1 MFRHNTNRETCPE
14 SWETRPKEK
23 TGRNKTMKHRIL
35 AAVLCVC
42 LALTSL
48 YIPALAGDT
57 ENGTPAPM
65 EEPVEATPA
74 PAETT
79 PAPVEEMTVEAEEQ
93 PLEAADVPST
103 QAWGDPKIHGVVLE
117 VGTYYKND
125 PSASCGFSEAT
136 ADDYNF
142 YFDGTTLFLRNADL
156 KGTGNQPMGS
166 ALLTVFIP
174 LVIDLTGEN
183 RFSVNANYTPITGGD
198 ITIRGD
204 GSLALEGGIT
214 AITRLTME
222 SGTVTVDRIQPRS
235 FGASGKGLCYKGGN
249 FTATAFGG
257 DGDGSYGPY
266 YGLNIIAEFYRW
278 KTNLSK
284 DYMPSIFETCPDPN
298 GISLSLV
305 QMDDPFRSKLR
316 VNPATNEWEVS
327 YDGGTTWKS
336 LGVKATGEDGKDGRD
351 GRTPS
356 VGLNGNWW
364 IGSMDT
370 GVKAVGTDGRDG
382 VDGKNGADGLTPAI
396 GENGN
401 WWIGDTDTGVKAG
414 GADGKDGTDGL
425 TPTIGENGNWWI
437 GDTDTGVK
445 AAASDGRDGAD
456 GKDGVDG
463 KDGANGKDGVD
474 GKDGTDGAQGAP
486 GLTPSIGG
494 NGNWWLGNTDT
505 GVRAAGTT
513 GATGAAGAT
522 GATGA
527 TGAAGRNGTD
537 GKDGKDGKDGV
548 GIREVSLNGSGE
560 LIVTLTD
567 GTETNLG
574 KITGKDGA
582 PGVGISS
589 VQVGENGMLTVTL
602 SNGESVEAGAVFS
615 AQEGKTVKTVSYITA
630 AAAVLAFLWLAVLT
644 ALFAKSRR
652 TAVHR

>member
-1 MFRHNTNRETCPE
+1 
-14 SWETRPKEK
+14 
-23 TGRNKTMKHRIL
+23 MKHRIL
-35 AAVLCVC
+35 AAMICVC
-42 LALTSL
+42 VALTSL
-48 YIPALAGDT
+48 CVPALADDT
-57 ENGTPAPM
+57 EAETPV
-65 EEPVEATPA
+65 PVEATPA

-79 PAPVEEMTVEAEEQ
+79 PAPVMEPVEETVGASVEEMTAQ
-93 PLEAADVPST
+93 PLGAANVPSVR
-103 QAWGDPKIHGVVLE
+103 ANWNDPKINGVFLE
-117 VGTYYKND
+117 AGTYYKND
-125 PSASCGFSEAT
+125 PSDNRGFSEAT

-142 YFDGTTLFLRNADL
+142 RFDGTTLFLRNADL

-166 ALLTVFIP
+166 ALLSVFIP

-183 RFSVNANYTPITGGD
+183 RFSVNTSYYPIIAQN
-198 ITIRGD
+198 ITIRGS
-204 GSLALEGGIT
+204 GSLTLVGGT
-214 AITRLTME
+214 ANITRLTME
-222 SGTVTVDRIQPRS
+222 SGTFITDDLRPS
-235 FGASGKGLCYKGGN
+235 STSAEGKGLYFNGGC
-249 FTATAFGG
+249 FTANQHFGG
-257 DGDGSYGPY
+257 QM
-266 YGLNIIAEFYRW
+266 GLYIGAEFYRW
-278 KTNLSK
+278 KTDLSR
-284 DYMPSIFETCPDPN
+284 DYMPSIFETCPYP
-298 GISLSLV
+298 GGMPLSLV

-327 YDGGTTWKS
+327 YDSGTTWKS

-356 VGLNGNWW
+356 VGPNGNWW
-364 IGSMDT
+364 IGIMDT
-370 GVKAVGTDGRDG
+370 GVKAEGTDGRDG
-382 VDGKNGADGLTPAI
+382 VDGKNGADGLTPTI

-414 GADGKDGTDGL
+414 GADGKDGADGL

-437 GDTDTGVK
+437 GD
-445 AAASDGRDGAD
+445 
-456 GKDGVDG
+456 
-463 KDGANGKDGVD
+463 
-474 GKDGTDGAQGAP
+474 
-486 GLTPSIGG
+486 
-494 NGNWWLGNTDT
+494 TDT

-548 GIREVSLNGSGE
+548 GIREVSLNDSGE

-574 KITGKDGA
+574 KITGEDGA

-589 VQVGENGMLTVTL
+589 LQVGENGILTVTL

-615 AQEGKTVKTVSYITA
+615 AQEGKTVRTVSYITA
-630 AAAVLAFLWLAVLT
+630 AAAALAFLWLAVLT
-644 ALFAKSRR
+644 TLFAKSRR

>member
-1 MFRHNTNRETCPE
+1 
-14 SWETRPKEK
+14 
-23 TGRNKTMKHRIL
+23 MKHRIL
-35 AAVLCVC
+35 AAMICVC
-42 LALTSL
+42 AALTSL
-48 YIPALAGDT
+48 CVPALADDT
-57 ENGTPAPM
+57 EAETPV
-65 EEPVEATPA
+65 PVEATPA

-79 PAPVEEMTVEAEEQ
+79 PAPVREPVGASVEETTAETKVQ
-93 PLEAADVPST
+93 PLEAANVPSVR
-103 QAWGDPKIHGVVLE
+103 ANWNDPKINGTFLE

-125 PSASCGFSEAT
+125 PSDNRGFSEAT

-166 ALLTVFIP
+166 ALLLVYIP

-183 RFSVNANYTPITGGD
+183 RFSVNTSYDPIIAQN
-198 ITIRGD
+198 ITIRGN
-204 GSLALEGGIT
+204 GSLTLVGET
-214 AITRLTME
+214 AYITRLTME
-222 SGTVTVDRIQPRS
+222 SGTFITDDLRPSSTSAEGRGLYFNGGRFTVNKRFDWQM
-235 FGASGKGLCYKGGN
+235 GLYIG
-249 FTATAFGG
+249 
-257 DGDGSYGPY
+257 
-266 YGLNIIAEFYRW
+266 AEFYRW
-278 KTNLSK
+278 KTDLSR
-284 DYMPSIFETCPDPN
+284 DYMPSIFETCPYPDGKP
-298 GISLSLV
+298 LSLV

-327 YDGGTTWKS
+327 YDSGTTWKS
-336 LGVKATGEDGKDGRD
+336 LGVKATGE
-351 GRTPS
+351 
-356 VGLNGNWW
+356 
-364 IGSMDT
+364 
-370 GVKAVGTDGRDG
+370 
-382 VDGKNGADGLTPAI
+382 
-396 GENGN
+396 
-401 WWIGDTDTGVKAG
+401 
-414 GADGKDGTDGL
+414 DGKDGTDGL

-445 AAASDGRDGAD
+445 AAAADGRDGAD

-463 KDGANGKDGVD
+463 KDGANGKDGIDGKDGVD

-548 GIREVSLNGSGE
+548 GIREVSLNDSGE

-574 KITGKDGA
+574 KITGEDGA

-602 SNGESVEAGAVFS
+602 TNGESVEAGAVFS
-615 AQEGKTVKTVSYITA
+615 AQEGKTVRTVSYITA
-630 AAAVLAFLWLAVLT
+630 AAAALAFLWLAVLT
-644 ALFAKSRR
+644 TLFAKSRR

>member
-1 MFRHNTNRETCPE
+1 
-14 SWETRPKEK
+14 
-23 TGRNKTMKHRIL
+23 MKHRIL
-35 AAVLCVC
+35 AAMICVC
-42 LALTSL
+42 VALTSL
-48 YIPALAGDT
+48 CVPALADDT
-57 ENGTPAPM
+57 EAETPV
-65 EEPVEATPA
+65 PVEATPA

-79 PAPVEEMTVEAEEQ
+79 PAPAETTPAPVGEPVEETVGASVEEMSAEAEAQ
-93 PLEAADVPST
+93 PLGAANVPSVR
-103 QAWGDPKIHGVVLE
+103 ANWNDPKINGTFLE
-117 VGTYYKND
+117 AGTYYKND
-125 PSASCGFSEAT
+125 PSDNRGFSEAT

-166 ALLTVFIP
+166 ALLSVFIP

-183 RFSVNANYTPITGGD
+183 RFSVNTSYYPINGTN
-198 ITIRGD
+198 ITIRGS
-204 GSLALEGGIT
+204 GSLALTGGT
-214 AITRLTME
+214 AAITRLTME
-222 SGTVTVDRIQPRS
+222 SGTVIADRIQPQS
-235 FGASGKGLCYKGGN
+235 FGASGKGLYYKGGN
-249 FTATAFGG
+249 FTAAAFGG
-257 DGDGSYGPY
+257 GGDGSYGPY
-266 YGLNIIAEFYRW
+266 YGLYISAEFYRW
-278 KTNLSK
+278 KTDSGK

-298 GISLSLV
+298 GTYLSLV

-327 YDGGTTWKS
+327 YDSGTTWKS

-356 VGLNGNWW
+356 VGPNGNWW

-370 GVKAVGTDGRDG
+370 GVKAAGTDGRDG
-382 VDGKNGADGLTPAI
+382 TDGKDGADGLTPAI

-401 WWIGDTDTGVKAG
+401 WWIGDTDTGVKA
-414 GADGKDGTDGL
+414 
-425 TPTIGENGNWWI
+425 
-437 GDTDTGVK
+437 
-445 AAASDGRDGAD
+445 AAADGRDGAD

-463 KDGANGKDGVD
+463 KDGANGKDGIDGKDGVD

-537 GKDGKDGKDGV
+537 GKDGKDGV
-548 GIREVSLNGSGE
+548 GIREVSLNDSGE

-574 KITGKDGA
+574 KITGEDGA

-615 AQEGKTVKTVSYITA
+615 AQEGKTVRTVSYITA
-630 AAAVLAFLWLAVLT
+630 AAAALAFLWLAVLT
-644 ALFAKSRR
+644 TLFAKSRR

>member
-1 MFRHNTNRETCPE
+1 
-14 SWETRPKEK
+14 
-23 TGRNKTMKHRIL
+23 MKHRIL
-35 AAVLCVC
+35 AAMICVC
-42 LALTSL
+42 VALTSL
-48 YIPALAGDT
+48 CVPALADDT
-57 ENGTPAPM
+57 EAETPV
-65 EEPVEATPA
+65 PVEATPA

-79 PAPVEEMTVEAEEQ
+79 PAPVGEPVEETTAQ
-93 PLEAADVPST
+93 PLGAANVPSVR
-103 QAWGDPKIHGVVLE
+103 ANWNDPKINGVFLE

-125 PSASCGFSEAT
+125 PSDNRGFSEAT

-166 ALLTVFIP
+166 ALLSVFIP

-183 RFSVNANYTPITGGD
+183 RFSVNTSYYPIIAQN
-198 ITIRGD
+198 ITIRGS
-204 GSLALEGGIT
+204 GSLTLVGGT
-214 AITRLTME
+214 ANITRLTME
-222 SGTVTVDRIQPRS
+222 SGTFITDDLRPS
-235 FGASGKGLCYKGGN
+235 STSAEGKGLYFNGGS
-249 FTATAFGG
+249 FTANQHFGG
-257 DGDGSYGPY
+257 QM
-266 YGLNIIAEFYRW
+266 GLYIGAEFYRW
-278 KTNLSK
+278 KTDLSR
-284 DYMPSIFETCPDPN
+284 DYMPSIFETCPYP
-298 GISLSLV
+298 GGMPLSLV

-327 YDGGTTWKS
+327 YDSGTTWKS

-356 VGLNGNWW
+356 VGPNGNWW

-370 GVKAVGTDGRDG
+370 GVKAAGTDGRDGTDGKDG
-382 VDGKNGADGLTPAI
+382 VDGKNG
-396 GENGN
+396 
-401 WWIGDTDTGVKAG
+401 
-414 GADGKDGTDGL
+414 TDGL
-425 TPTIGENGNWWI
+425 TPVIGENGNWWI

-445 AAASDGRDGAD
+445 AAAADGRDGAD

-513 GATGAAGAT
+513 GATGAAGAA

-537 GKDGKDGKDGV
+537 GKDGKDGV
-548 GIREVSLNGSGE
+548 GIREVSLNDSGE

-574 KITGKDGA
+574 KITGEDGA

-615 AQEGKTVKTVSYITA
+615 AQEGKTVRTVSYITA
-630 AAAVLAFLWLAVLT
+630 AAAALAFLWLAVLT
-644 ALFAKSRR
+644 TLFAKSRR

>member
-1 MFRHNTNRETCPE
+1 
-14 SWETRPKEK
+14 
-23 TGRNKTMKHRIL
+23 MKHRIL
-35 AAVLCVC
+35 AAMICVC
-42 LALTSL
+42 VALTSL
-48 YIPALAGDT
+48 CVPALADDT
-57 ENGTPAPM
+57 EAETPV
-65 EEPVEATPA
+65 PVEATPA

-79 PAPVEEMTVEAEEQ
+79 PAPAGEPVEETTAQ
-93 PLEAADVPST
+93 PLEAANVPSVR
-103 QAWGDPKIHGVVLE
+103 ANWNDPKINGTFLE

-125 PSASCGFSEAT
+125 PSDNRGFSEAT

-166 ALLTVFIP
+166 ALLSVFIP

-183 RFSVNANYTPITGGD
+183 RFSVNTLYYPIIAPN
-198 ITIRGD
+198 ITIRGN
-204 GSLALEGGIT
+204 GSLTLVGNIAY
-214 AITRLTME
+214 ITRLTME
-222 SGTVTVDRIQPRS
+222 SGTFITDDLRPSSTSAEGRGLYFNGGRFTVNQHFDWQM
-235 FGASGKGLCYKGGN
+235 GLYIG
-249 FTATAFGG
+249 
-257 DGDGSYGPY
+257 
-266 YGLNIIAEFYRW
+266 AEFYRW
-278 KTNLSK
+278 KTDLSR
-284 DYMPSIFETCPDPN
+284 DYMPSIFETCPYPDGKP
-298 GISLSLV
+298 LSLV

-327 YDGGTTWKS
+327 YDSGITWKS

-445 AAASDGRDGAD
+445 AAAADGRDGAD

-463 KDGANGKDGVD
+463 KDGANGKDGIDGKDGVD

-548 GIREVSLNGSGE
+548 GIREVSLNDSGE

-574 KITGKDGA
+574 KITGEDGA

-615 AQEGKTVKTVSYITA
+615 AQEGKTVRTVSYITA
-630 AAAVLAFLWLAVLT
+630 AAAALAFLWLAVLT
-644 ALFAKSRR
+644 TLFAKSRR

>member
-1 MFRHNTNRETCPE
+1 
-14 SWETRPKEK
+14 
-23 TGRNKTMKHRIL
+23 MKHRIL
-35 AAVLCVC
+35 AAMICVC
-42 LALTSL
+42 AALTSL
-48 YIPALAGDT
+48 CVPALADDT
-57 ENGTPAPM
+57 EAETPV
-65 EEPVEATPA
+65 PVEATPA

-79 PAPVEEMTVEAEEQ
+79 PAPVMEPVEETVGASVEEMTAQ
-93 PLEAADVPST
+93 PLGAANVPSVR
-103 QAWGDPKIHGVVLE
+103 ANWNDPKINGVFLE
-117 VGTYYKND
+117 AGTYYKND
-125 PSASCGFSEAT
+125 PSDNRGFSEAT

-166 ALLTVFIP
+166 ALLSVFIP

-183 RFSVNANYTPITGGD
+183 RFSVNTSYYPIIAQN
-198 ITIRGD
+198 ITIRGS
-204 GSLALEGGIT
+204 GSLTLVGGT
-214 AITRLTME
+214 ANITRLTME
-222 SGTVTVDRIQPRS
+222 SGTFITDDLRPS
-235 FGASGKGLCYKGGN
+235 STSAEGKGLYFNGGC
-249 FTATAFGG
+249 FTANQHFGG
-257 DGDGSYGPY
+257 QM
-266 YGLNIIAEFYRW
+266 GLYIGAEFYRW
-278 KTNLSK
+278 KTDLSR
-284 DYMPSIFETCPDPN
+284 DYMPSIFETCPYP
-298 GISLSLV
+298 GGMPLSLV

-327 YDGGTTWKS
+327 YDSGTTWKS

-356 VGLNGNWW
+356 VGPNGNGW

-370 GVKAVGTDGRDG
+370 GVKAAGTDVRDGTDGKHG
-382 VDGKNGADGLTPAI
+382 VDGKNGTDGLTPVI

-414 GADGKDGTDGL
+414 GADGKDGADGL
-425 TPTIGENGNWWI
+425 TPVIGENGNWWI

-445 AAASDGRDGAD
+445 AAAA
-456 GKDGVDG
+456 DG

-486 GLTPSIGG
+486 GLTLSIGG

-513 GATGAAGAT
+513 GATGAAGAA

-537 GKDGKDGKDGV
+537 GKDGKDGV
-548 GIREVSLNGSGE
+548 GIREVSLNDSGE

-574 KITGKDGA
+574 KITGEDGA

-615 AQEGKTVKTVSYITA
+615 AQEGKTVRTVSYITA
-630 AAAVLAFLWLAVLT
+630 AAAALAFLWLAVLT
-644 ALFAKSRR
+644 TLFAKSRR

>member
-1 MFRHNTNRETCPE
+1 
-14 SWETRPKEK
+14 
-23 TGRNKTMKHRIL
+23 MKHRIL
-35 AAVLCVC
+35 AAMICVC
-42 LALTSL
+42 AALTSL
-48 YIPALAGDT
+48 CVPALADDT
-57 ENGTPAPM
+57 EAETPV
-65 EEPVEATPA
+65 PVEATPA

-79 PAPVEEMTVEAEEQ
+79 PAPVREPVGASVEETTAETKVQ
-93 PLEAADVPST
+93 PLEAANVPSVR
-103 QAWGDPKIHGVVLE
+103 ANWNDPKINGTFLE

-125 PSASCGFSEAT
+125 PSDNRGFSEAT

-166 ALLTVFIP
+166 ALLSVFIP

-183 RFSVNANYTPITGGD
+183 RFSVNANDTPITGGD

-222 SGTVTVDRIQPRS
+222 SGTVVADRIQPS
-235 FGASGKGLCYKGGN
+235 TFAAPGKGLYYKGGN
-249 FTATAFGG
+249 FTVTAFGG

-266 YGLNIIAEFYRW
+266 YGLYIFAEFYRW

-316 VNPATNEWEVS
+316 VNPDTNEWEVS
-327 YDGGTTWKS
+327 YDSGTTWKS
-336 LGVKATGEDGKDGRD
+336 LGVKATGEDGKDGKN
-351 GRTPS
+351 GQNGQTPYI
-356 VGLNGNWW
+356 GPNDNWW
-364 IGSMDT
+364 IGMTDT
-370 GVKAVGTDGRDG
+370 GVKAEGTDGRDG
-382 VDGKNGADGLTPAI
+382 VDGKNGADGLTPVI

-414 GADGKDGTDGL
+414 GADGKDGTDGKDGADGL
-425 TPTIGENGNWWI
+425 TPVIGENGNWWI

-548 GIREVSLNGSGE
+548 GIREVSLNDSGE

-574 KITGKDGA
+574 KITGEDGA

-615 AQEGKTVKTVSYITA
+615 AQEGKTVRTVSYITA
-630 AAAVLAFLWLAVLT
+630 AAAALAFLWLAVLT
-644 ALFAKSRR
+644 TLFAKSRR

>member
-1 MFRHNTNRETCPE
+1 
-14 SWETRPKEK
+14 
-23 TGRNKTMKHRIL
+23 MKHRIL
-35 AAVLCVC
+35 AAMICVC

-48 YIPALAGDT
+48 CVPALADDT
-57 ENGTPAPM
+57 EAETPV
-65 EEPVEATPA
+65 PVEATPA

-79 PAPVEEMTVEAEEQ
+79 PAPVVEPVEETVGASVEEMTAQ
-93 PLEAADVPST
+93 PLGAANVPSVR
-103 QAWGDPKIHGVVLE
+103 ANWNDPKINGVFLE

-125 PSASCGFSEAT
+125 PSDNRGFSEAT

-166 ALLTVFIP
+166 ALLSVFIP

-183 RFSVNANYTPITGGD
+183 RFSVNTSYYPIIAQN
-198 ITIRGD
+198 ITIRGS
-204 GSLALEGGIT
+204 GSLTLVGGT
-214 AITRLTME
+214 ANITRLTME
-222 SGTVTVDRIQPRS
+222 SGTFITDDLRPS
-235 FGASGKGLCYKGGN
+235 STSAEGKGLYFNGGS
-249 FTATAFGG
+249 FTANQHFGG
-257 DGDGSYGPY
+257 QM
-266 YGLNIIAEFYRW
+266 GLYIGAEFYRW
-278 KTNLSK
+278 KTDLSR
-284 DYMPSIFETCPDPN
+284 DYMPSIFETCPYP
-298 GISLSLV
+298 GGMPLSLI

-327 YDGGTTWKS
+327 YDSGSTWKS

-445 AAASDGRDGAD
+445 AAAADGRDGAD

-463 KDGANGKDGVD
+463 KDGANGKDGIDGKDGVD

-522 GATGA
+522 GATAPSIYAQQGKCRNH
-527 TGAAGRNGTD
+527 AAF
-537 GKDGKDGKDGV
+537 
-548 GIREVSLNGSGE
+548 S
-560 LIVTLTD
+560 TL
-567 GTETNLG
+567 
-574 KITGKDGA
+574 
-582 PGVGISS
+582 
-589 VQVGENGMLTVTL
+589 
-602 SNGESVEAGAVFS
+602 
-615 AQEGKTVKTVSYITA
+615 KTIKQP
-630 AAAVLAFLWLAVLT
+630 L
-644 ALFAKSRR
+644 
-652 TAVHR
+652 

>member
-1 MFRHNTNRETCPE
+1 
-14 SWETRPKEK
+14 
-23 TGRNKTMKHRIL
+23 MKHRIL
-35 AAVLCVC
+35 AAMICVC
-42 LALTSL
+42 VALTSL
-48 YIPALAGDT
+48 CVPALADDT
-57 ENGTPAPM
+57 EAETPVPVEATPAPA
-65 EEPVEATPA
+65 EATPAPVEATPAPVEATPA

-79 PAPVEEMTVEAEEQ
+79 PAPAETTPAPVVEPVEETTAQ
-93 PLEAADVPST
+93 PLGAANVPSVR
-103 QAWGDPKIHGVVLE
+103 ANWNDPKINGTFLE
-117 VGTYYKND
+117 AGTYYKND
-125 PSASCGFSEAT
+125 PSDNRGFSEAT

-166 ALLTVFIP
+166 ALLSVFIP

-183 RFSVNANYTPITGGD
+183 RFSVNTSYYPINASS
-198 ITIRGD
+198 ITIRGS
-204 GSLALEGGIT
+204 GSLALTGGT
-214 AITRLTME
+214 AAITRLTME
-222 SGTVTVDRIQPRS
+222 SGTVIADRIQPQS
-235 FGASGKGLCYKGGN
+235 FGALGKGLYYKGGN
-249 FTATAFGG
+249 FTAAAFGG
-257 DGDGSYGPY
+257 GGDGSYGPY
-266 YGLNIIAEFYRW
+266 YGLYISAEFYRW
-278 KTNLSK
+278 KTDSGK

-298 GISLSLV
+298 GTYLSLV

-327 YDGGTTWKS
+327 YDSGTTWKS

-356 VGLNGNWW
+356 VGPNGNWW
-364 IGSMDT
+364 ISSMDT
-370 GVKAVGTDGRDG
+370 GVKAAGTDGRDG

-445 AAASDGRDGAD
+445 AAAADGRDGAD

-463 KDGANGKDGVD
+463 KDGTNGKDGID
-474 GKDGTDGAQGAP
+474 GAP

-513 GATGAAGAT
+513 GATGAAGAA

-574 KITGKDGA
+574 RITGEDGA

-602 SNGESVEAGAVFS
+602 TNGESVEAGAVFS
-615 AQEGKTVKTVSYITA
+615 AQEGKTVRTVSYITA
-630 AAAVLAFLWLAVLT
+630 AAAALAFLWLAVLT
-644 ALFAKSRR
+644 TLFAKSRR

>member
-1 MFRHNTNRETCPE
+1 
-14 SWETRPKEK
+14 
-23 TGRNKTMKHRIL
+23 MKHRIL
-35 AAVLCVC
+35 AAMICVC
-42 LALTSL
+42 AALTSL
-48 YIPALAGDT
+48 CVPALADNT
-57 ENGTPAPM
+57 EAETSV
-65 EEPVEATPA
+65 PVEATPA

-79 PAPVEEMTVEAEEQ
+79 PAPVVEPVEEMTAQ
-93 PLEAADVPST
+93 PLEAANVPS
-103 QAWGDPKIHGVVLE
+103 ARANWNDPKINGTFLE

-125 PSASCGFSEAT
+125 PSDNRGFSEAT

-142 YFDGTTLFLRNADL
+142 CFDGTTLFLRNADL

-166 ALLTVFIP
+166 ALLSVFIP

-183 RFSVNANYTPITGGD
+183 RFSVNTSYYPIIAPN
-198 ITIRGD
+198 ITIRGN
-204 GSLALEGGIT
+204 GSLTLVGET
-214 AITRLTME
+214 AYITRLTME
-222 SGTVTVDRIQPRS
+222 SGTFITDDLRPSSTSAEGRGLYFNGGRFTVNKHFDWQM
-235 FGASGKGLCYKGGN
+235 GLYIG
-249 FTATAFGG
+249 
-257 DGDGSYGPY
+257 
-266 YGLNIIAEFYRW
+266 AEFYRW
-278 KTNLSK
+278 KTDLSR
-284 DYMPSIFETCPDPN
+284 DYMPSIFETCPYPDGKP
-298 GISLSLV
+298 LSLV

-327 YDGGTTWKS
+327 YDSGTTWKS

-463 KDGANGKDGVD
+463 KDGANGKDGIDGKDGVD

-486 GLTPSIGG
+486 GLTPTIGG

-548 GIREVSLNGSGE
+548 GIREVSLNDSGE
-560 LIVTLTD
+560 LIVALTD

-574 KITGKDGA
+574 KITGEDGA

-602 SNGESVEAGAVFS
+602 TNGESVEAGAVFS
-615 AQEGKTVKTVSYITA
+615 AQEGKTVRTVSYITA
-630 AAAVLAFLWLAVLT
+630 AAAALAFLWLAVLT
-644 ALFAKSRR
+644 TLFAKSRR

>member
-1 MFRHNTNRETCPE
+1 
-14 SWETRPKEK
+14 
-23 TGRNKTMKHRIL
+23 MKHRIL
-35 AAVLCVC
+35 AAMICVC

-48 YIPALAGDT
+48 CIPALADDT
-57 ENGTPAPM
+57 EAETPV
-65 EEPVEATPA
+65 PVEATPA

-79 PAPVEEMTVEAEEQ
+79 PAPVGEPVEETTAQ
-93 PLEAADVPST
+93 PLGAANVPSVR
-103 QAWGDPKIHGVVLE
+103 ANWNDPKINGTFLE

-125 PSASCGFSEAT
+125 PSDNRGFSEAT

-142 YFDGTTLFLRNADL
+142 RFDGTTLFLRNADL

-166 ALLTVFIP
+166 ALLSVFVP

-183 RFSVNANYTPITGGD
+183 RFSVNTSYYPIIAPN
-198 ITIRGD
+198 ITIRGN
-204 GSLALEGGIT
+204 GSLTLVGET
-214 AITRLTME
+214 AYITRLTME
-222 SGTVTVDRIQPRS
+222 SGTFITDDLRPSSTSAEGRGLYFNGGRFTVNKRFDWQM
-235 FGASGKGLCYKGGN
+235 GLYIG
-249 FTATAFGG
+249 
-257 DGDGSYGPY
+257 
-266 YGLNIIAEFYRW
+266 AEFYRW
-278 KTNLSK
+278 KTDLSR
-284 DYMPSIFETCPDPN
+284 DYMPSIFETCPYPDGKP
-298 GISLSLV
+298 LSLV

-327 YDGGTTWKS
+327 YDSGITWKS

-370 GVKAVGTDGRDG
+370 GVKAEGTDGRDG

-414 GADGKDGTDGL
+414 GADGKDGADGL
-425 TPTIGENGNWWI
+425 TPVIGENGNWWI

-445 AAASDGRDGAD
+445 AAAADGRDGAD

-463 KDGANGKDGVD
+463 KDGANGKDGID
-474 GKDGTDGAQGAP
+474 GKDGANGKDGTDGAQGAP

-548 GIREVSLNGSGE
+548 GIREVSLNDSGE
-560 LIVTLTD
+560 LIVALTD

-574 KITGKDGA
+574 KITGEDGA

-602 SNGESVEAGAVFS
+602 SNGESVEAGVVFS
-615 AQEGKTVKTVSYITA
+615 AQEGKTVRTVSYITA
-630 AAAVLAFLWLAVLT
+630 AAAALAFLWLAVLT
-644 ALFAKSRR
+644 TLFAKSRR

>member
-1 MFRHNTNRETCPE
+1 
-14 SWETRPKEK
+14 
-23 TGRNKTMKHRIL
+23 MKHRIL
-35 AAVLCVC
+35 AAMICVC
-42 LALTSL
+42 AALTSL
-48 YIPALAGDT
+48 CVPALADDT
-57 ENGTPAPM
+57 ETETPVPM
-65 EEPVEATPA
+65 EATPA
-74 PAETT
+74 SAETT
-79 PAPVEEMTVEAEEQ
+79 PAPVMEPVEETTAQ
-93 PLEAADVPST
+93 PLGAANVPSVR
-103 QAWGDPKIHGVVLE
+103 ANWNDPKINGTFLE
-117 VGTYYKND
+117 AGTYYKND
-125 PSASCGFSEAT
+125 PSDNRGFSEAT

-166 ALLTVFIP
+166 ALLLVYIP

-183 RFSVNANYTPITGGD
+183 RFSVNTSYYPIIAPN
-198 ITIRGD
+198 ITIRGN
-204 GSLALEGGIT
+204 GSLTLVGGI
-214 AITRLTME
+214 AFITRLTME
-222 SGTVTVDRIQPRS
+222 SGTFITDDLRPS
-235 FGASGKGLCYKGGN
+235 STSAEGKGLYFNGGS
-249 FTATAFGG
+249 FTANQHFGG
-257 DGDGSYGPY
+257 QM
-266 YGLNIIAEFYRW
+266 GLYIGAEFYRW
-278 KTNLSK
+278 KTDLSK
-284 DYMPSIFETCPDPN
+284 DYMPSIFETCPYP
-298 GISLSLV
+298 GGKPLSLV

-327 YDGGTTWKS
+327 YDSGITWKS

-356 VGLNGNWW
+356 VGPNGNWW

-370 GVKAVGTDGRDG
+370 GVKAAGTDGRDGTDGKDG

-414 GADGKDGTDGL
+414 GADGKNGADGL

-445 AAASDGRDGAD
+445 AAAADGRDGAD

-463 KDGANGKDGVD
+463 KDGANGKDGID

-548 GIREVSLNGSGE
+548 GIREVLLNDSGE
-560 LIVTLTD
+560 LIVALTD

-574 KITGKDGA
+574 KITGEDGA

-589 VQVGENGMLTVTL
+589 VRVGENGMLTVTL

-615 AQEGKTVKTVSYITA
+615 AQEGKTVRTVSYITA
-630 AAAVLAFLWLAVLT
+630 AAAALAFLWLAVLT
-644 ALFAKSRR
+644 TLFAKSRR

>member
-1 MFRHNTNRETCPE
+1 
-14 SWETRPKEK
+14 
-23 TGRNKTMKHRIL
+23 MKHRIL
-35 AAVLCVC
+35 AAMICVC
-42 LALTSL
+42 AALTSL
-48 YIPALAGDT
+48 CVPALADNT
-57 ENGTPAPM
+57 EAETSV
-65 EEPVEATPA
+65 PVEATPA

-79 PAPVEEMTVEAEEQ
+79 PAPVVEPVEEMTAQ
-93 PLEAADVPST
+93 PLEAANVPSVR
-103 QAWGDPKIHGVVLE
+103 ANWNDPKINGTFLE

-125 PSASCGFSEAT
+125 PSDNRGFSEAT

-142 YFDGTTLFLRNADL
+142 CFDGTTLFLRNADL

-166 ALLTVFIP
+166 ALLSVFIP

-183 RFSVNANYTPITGGD
+183 RFSVNTSYYPIIAPN
-198 ITIRGD
+198 ITIRGN
-204 GSLALEGGIT
+204 GSLTLVGET
-214 AITRLTME
+214 AYITRLTME
-222 SGTVTVDRIQPRS
+222 SGTFITDDLRPSSTSAEGRGLYFNGGRFTVNKRFDWQM
-235 FGASGKGLCYKGGN
+235 GLYIG
-249 FTATAFGG
+249 
-257 DGDGSYGPY
+257 
-266 YGLNIIAEFYRW
+266 AEFYRW
-278 KTNLSK
+278 KTDLSR
-284 DYMPSIFETCPDPN
+284 DYMPSIFETCPYPDGKP
-298 GISLSLV
+298 LSLV

-327 YDGGTTWKS
+327 YDSGITWKS

-382 VDGKNGADGLTPAI
+382 VDGKNGTDGLTPVI

-414 GADGKDGTDGL
+414 GADGKDGADGL

-463 KDGANGKDGVD
+463 KDGANGKDGIDGKDGVD

-548 GIREVSLNGSGE
+548 GIREVSLNDSGE

-574 KITGKDGA
+574 RITGEDGA

-602 SNGESVEAGAVFS
+602 TNGESVEAGAVFS
-615 AQEGKTVKTVSYITA
+615 AQEGKTVRTVSYITA
-630 AAAVLAFLWLAVLT
+630 AAAALAFLWLAVLT
-644 ALFAKSRR
+644 TLFAKSRR

>member
-1 MFRHNTNRETCPE
+1 
-14 SWETRPKEK
+14 
-23 TGRNKTMKHRIL
+23 MKHRIL
-35 AAVLCVC
+35 AAMICVC
-42 LALTSL
+42 AALTSL
-48 YIPALAGDT
+48 CVPALADDA
-57 ENGTPAPM
+57 EAETPV
-65 EEPVEATPA
+65 PVEATPA
-74 PAETT
+74 PAEAT
-79 PAPVEEMTVEAEEQ
+79 PAPVEATPAPIVEESEEQ
-93 PLEAADVPST
+93 PLEAANVPSVR
-103 QAWGDPKIHGVVLE
+103 ANWKDPKINGTFLE

-125 PSASCGFSEAT
+125 PSDNRGFSEAT

-156 KGTGNQPMGS
+156 KGTGKQPMGS
-166 ALLTVFIP
+166 ALLSVFIP

-183 RFSVNANYTPITGGD
+183 RFSVNTSYYPISAQD
-198 ITIRGD
+198 ITIRGN
-204 GSLALEGGIT
+204 GSLTLVGNIAY
-214 AITRLTME
+214 ITRLTME
-222 SGTVTVDRIQPRS
+222 SGTFITDDLRPSSTSV
-235 FGASGKGLCYKGGN
+235 AGKGLYFNGGC
-249 FTATAFGG
+249 FTANQHFGG
-257 DGDGSYGPY
+257 QM
-266 YGLNIIAEFYRW
+266 GLYIGAEFYRW
-278 KTNLSK
+278 KTDLSR
-284 DYMPSIFETCPDPN
+284 DYMPSIFETCPYPDGKP
-298 GISLSLV
+298 LSLV

-327 YDGGTTWKS
+327 YDSGMTWKS

-356 VGLNGNWW
+356 VGPNGNWW
-364 IGSMDT
+364 IGSRDT

-382 VDGKNGADGLTPAI
+382 VDGKNGVDGLTPAI

-445 AAASDGRDGAD
+445 AAAADGRDGAD

-463 KDGANGKDGVD
+463 KDGANGKDGIDGKDGVD

-548 GIREVSLNGSGE
+548 GIREVSLNDSGE
-560 LIVTLTD
+560 LIVALTD

-574 KITGKDGA
+574 KITGEDGA

-589 VQVGENGMLTVTL
+589 VQVGENGMLTVTFT
-602 SNGESVEAGAVFS
+602 NGESVEAGAVFS
-615 AQEGKTVKTVSYITA
+615 AQEGKTVRTVSYITA
-630 AAAVLAFLWLAVLT
+630 AAAALAFLWLAVLT
-644 ALFAKSRR
+644 TLFAKSRR

>member
-1 MFRHNTNRETCPE
+1 
-14 SWETRPKEK
+14 
-23 TGRNKTMKHRIL
+23 MKHRIL
-35 AAVLCVC
+35 AAMICVC
-42 LALTSL
+42 AALTSL
-48 YIPALAGDT
+48 CVPALADDT
-57 ENGTPAPM
+57 EAETPV
-65 EEPVEATPA
+65 PVEATPA

-79 PAPVEEMTVEAEEQ
+79 PAPVVEPVEETTAQ
-93 PLEAADVPST
+93 PVGAANVPSVR
-103 QAWGDPKIHGVVLE
+103 ANWNDPKINGTFLE
-117 VGTYYKND
+117 AGTYYKND
-125 PSASCGFSEAT
+125 PSDNRGFSEAT

-166 ALLTVFIP
+166 ALLSVFIP

-183 RFSVNANYTPITGGD
+183 RFSVNTSYYPIIAPN
-198 ITIRGD
+198 ITIRGN
-204 GSLALEGGIT
+204 GSLTLVGET
-214 AITRLTME
+214 AYITRLTME
-222 SGTVTVDRIQPRS
+222 SGTFITDDLRPSSTSAEGRGLYFNGGRFTVNKRFDWQM
-235 FGASGKGLCYKGGN
+235 GLYIG
-249 FTATAFGG
+249 
-257 DGDGSYGPY
+257 
-266 YGLNIIAEFYRW
+266 AEFYRW
-278 KTNLSK
+278 KTDLSR
-284 DYMPSIFETCPDPN
+284 DYMPSIFETCPYPDGKP
-298 GISLSLV
+298 LSLV

-327 YDGGTTWKS
+327 YDSGITWKS

-445 AAASDGRDGAD
+445 AAAADGRDGAD

-463 KDGANGKDGVD
+463 KDGANGKDGIDGKDGVD

-548 GIREVSLNGSGE
+548 GIREVSLNDSGE
-560 LIVTLTD
+560 LIVALTD

-574 KITGKDGA
+574 KITGEDGA

-602 SNGESVEAGAVFS
+602 TNGESVEAGAVFS
-615 AQEGKTVKTVSYITA
+615 AQEGKTVRTVSYITA
-630 AAAVLAFLWLAVLT
+630 AAAALAFLWLAVLT
-644 ALFAKSRR
+644 TLFAKSRR
-652 TAVHR
+652 TAYK

>member
-1 MFRHNTNRETCPE
+1 
-14 SWETRPKEK
+14 
-23 TGRNKTMKHRIL
+23 MKHRIL
-35 AAVLCVC
+35 AAMICVC

-48 YIPALAGDT
+48 CIPALADDT
-57 ENGTPAPM
+57 EAETPV
-65 EEPVEATPA
+65 PVEATPA

-79 PAPVEEMTVEAEEQ
+79 PAPVGEPVEETTAQ
-93 PLEAADVPST
+93 PLGAANVPSVR
-103 QAWGDPKIHGVVLE
+103 ANWNDPKINGTFLE

-125 PSASCGFSEAT
+125 PSDNRGFSEAT

-142 YFDGTTLFLRNADL
+142 RFDGTTLFLRNADL

-166 ALLTVFIP
+166 ALLSVFIP

-183 RFSVNANYTPITGGD
+183 RFSVNTSYYPIIAPN
-198 ITIRGD
+198 ITIRGN
-204 GSLALEGGIT
+204 GSLTLVGET
-214 AITRLTME
+214 AYITRLTME
-222 SGTVTVDRIQPRS
+222 SGTFITDDLRPSSTSAEGRGLYFNGGRFTVNKRFDWQM
-235 FGASGKGLCYKGGN
+235 GLYIG
-249 FTATAFGG
+249 
-257 DGDGSYGPY
+257 
-266 YGLNIIAEFYRW
+266 AEFYRW
-278 KTNLSK
+278 KTDLSR
-284 DYMPSIFETCPDPN
+284 DYMPSIFETCPYPDGKP
-298 GISLSLV
+298 LSLV

-327 YDGGTTWKS
+327 YDSGITWKS

-370 GVKAVGTDGRDG
+370 GVKAEGTDGRDG

-414 GADGKDGTDGL
+414 GADGKDGADGL
-425 TPTIGENGNWWI
+425 TPVIGENGNWWI

-445 AAASDGRDGAD
+445 AAAADGRDGAD

-463 KDGANGKDGVD
+463 KDGANGKDGID
-474 GKDGTDGAQGAP
+474 GKDGANGKDGTDGAQGAP

-548 GIREVSLNGSGE
+548 GIREVSLNDSGE
-560 LIVTLTD
+560 LIVALTD

-574 KITGKDGA
+574 KITGEDGA

-602 SNGESVEAGAVFS
+602 SNGESVEAGVVFS
-615 AQEGKTVKTVSYITA
+615 AQEGKTVRTVSYITA
-630 AAAVLAFLWLAVLT
+630 AAAALAFLWLAVLT
-644 ALFAKSRR
+644 TLFAKSRR

>member
-1 MFRHNTNRETCPE
+1 
-14 SWETRPKEK
+14 
-23 TGRNKTMKHRIL
+23 MKHRIL
-35 AAVLCVC
+35 AAMICVC
-42 LALTSL
+42 AALTSL
-48 YIPALAGDT
+48 CVPALADDT
-57 ENGTPAPM
+57 EAETPV
-65 EEPVEATPA
+65 PVEATPA

-79 PAPVEEMTVEAEEQ
+79 PAPVGEPVEETTAQ
-93 PLEAADVPST
+93 PLGTANVPSVR
-103 QAWGDPKIHGVVLE
+103 ANWNDPKINGVFLE

-125 PSASCGFSEAT
+125 PSDNRGFSEAT

-142 YFDGTTLFLRNADL
+142 RFDGTTLFLRNADL

-166 ALLTVFIP
+166 ALLSVFIP

-183 RFSVNANYTPITGGD
+183 RFSVNTSYYPIIAPN
-198 ITIRGD
+198 ITIRGN
-204 GSLALEGGIT
+204 GSLTLVGET
-214 AITRLTME
+214 AYITRLTME
-222 SGTVTVDRIQPRS
+222 SGTFITDDLRPSSTSAEGRGLYFNGGRFTVNKRFDWQM
-235 FGASGKGLCYKGGN
+235 GLYIG
-249 FTATAFGG
+249 
-257 DGDGSYGPY
+257 
-266 YGLNIIAEFYRW
+266 AEFYRW
-278 KTNLSK
+278 KTDLSR
-284 DYMPSIFETCPDPN
+284 DYMPSIFETCPYPDGKP
-298 GISLSLV
+298 LSLV

-327 YDGGTTWKS
+327 YDSGITWKS

-445 AAASDGRDGAD
+445 AAAADGRDGAD

-463 KDGANGKDGVD
+463 KDGAN

-548 GIREVSLNGSGE
+548 GIREVSLNDSGE
-560 LIVTLTD
+560 LIVALTD

-574 KITGKDGA
+574 KITGEDGA

-615 AQEGKTVKTVSYITA
+615 AQEGKTVRTVSYITA
-630 AAAVLAFLWLAVLT
+630 AAAALAFLWLAVLT
-644 ALFAKSRR
+644 TLFAKSRR

>member
-1 MFRHNTNRETCPE
+1 
-14 SWETRPKEK
+14 
-23 TGRNKTMKHRIL
+23 MKHRIL
-35 AAVLCVC
+35 AAMICVC
-42 LALTSL
+42 AALTSL
-48 YIPALAGDT
+48 CVPALADDT
-57 ENGTPAPM
+57 EAETPV
-65 EEPVEATPA
+65 PVEATPA

-79 PAPVEEMTVEAEEQ
+79 PAPAETTPAPVMEPVEETVGASVEEMTDQ
-93 PLEAADVPST
+93 PLGAANVPSVR
-103 QAWGDPKIHGVVLE
+103 ANWNDPKINGVFLE

-125 PSASCGFSEAT
+125 PSDNRGFSEAT

-142 YFDGTTLFLRNADL
+142 RFDGTTLFLRNADL

-166 ALLTVFIP
+166 ALLSVFIP

-183 RFSVNANYTPITGGD
+183 RFSVNTSYYPIIAPN
-198 ITIRGD
+198 ITIRGN
-204 GSLALEGGIT
+204 GSLTLVGET
-214 AITRLTME
+214 AYITRLTME
-222 SGTVTVDRIQPRS
+222 SGTFITDDLRPSSTSAEGRGLYFNGGRFTVNKRFDWQM
-235 FGASGKGLCYKGGN
+235 GLYIG
-249 FTATAFGG
+249 
-257 DGDGSYGPY
+257 
-266 YGLNIIAEFYRW
+266 AEFYRW
-278 KTNLSK
+278 KTDLSR
-284 DYMPSIFETCPDPN
+284 DYMPSIFETCPYPDGKP
-298 GISLSLV
+298 LSLV

-327 YDGGTTWKS
+327 YDSGITWKS

-414 GADGKDGTDGL
+414 GADGKDGADGL
-425 TPTIGENGNWWI
+425 TPVIGENGNWWI

-463 KDGANGKDGVD
+463 KDGAN

-548 GIREVSLNGSGE
+548 GIREVSLNDSGE
-560 LIVTLTD
+560 LIVALTD

-574 KITGKDGA
+574 KITGEDGA

-615 AQEGKTVKTVSYITA
+615 AQEGKTVRTVSYITA
-630 AAAVLAFLWLAVLT
+630 AAAALAFLWLAVLT
-644 ALFAKSRR
+644 TLFAKSRR

>member
-1 MFRHNTNRETCPE
+1 
-14 SWETRPKEK
+14 
-23 TGRNKTMKHRIL
+23 MKHRIL
-35 AAVLCVC
+35 AAMICVC

-48 YIPALAGDT
+48 CIPALADDT
-57 ENGTPAPM
+57 EAETPV
-65 EEPVEATPA
+65 PVEATPA

-79 PAPVEEMTVEAEEQ
+79 PAPVGEPVEETTAQ
-93 PLEAADVPST
+93 PVGAANVPSVR
-103 QAWGDPKIHGVVLE
+103 ANWNDPKINGTFLE

-125 PSASCGFSEAT
+125 PSDNRGFSEAT

-166 ALLTVFIP
+166 ALLSVFIP

-183 RFSVNANYTPITGGD
+183 RFSVNTLYYPIIAPN
-198 ITIRGD
+198 ITIRGN
-204 GSLALEGGIT
+204 GSLTLVGNIAY
-214 AITRLTME
+214 ITRLTME
-222 SGTVTVDRIQPRS
+222 SGTFITDDLRPSSTSAEGRGLYFNGGRFTVNKRFDWQM
-235 FGASGKGLCYKGGN
+235 GLYIG
-249 FTATAFGG
+249 
-257 DGDGSYGPY
+257 
-266 YGLNIIAEFYRW
+266 AEFYRW
-278 KTNLSK
+278 KTDLSR
-284 DYMPSIFETCPDPN
+284 DYMPSIFETCPYPDGKP
-298 GISLSLV
+298 LSLV

-327 YDGGTTWKS
+327 YDSGTTWKS
-336 LGVKATGEDGKDGRD
+336 LGVKATGE
-351 GRTPS
+351 
-356 VGLNGNWW
+356 
-364 IGSMDT
+364 
-370 GVKAVGTDGRDG
+370 
-382 VDGKNGADGLTPAI
+382 
-396 GENGN
+396 
-401 WWIGDTDTGVKAG
+401 
-414 GADGKDGTDGL
+414 DGKDGTDGL

-463 KDGANGKDGVD
+463 KDGANGKDGIDGKDGVD

-548 GIREVSLNGSGE
+548 GIREVSLNDSGE

-574 KITGKDGA
+574 KITGEDGA

-615 AQEGKTVKTVSYITA
+615 AQEGKTVRTVSYITA
-630 AAAVLAFLWLAVLT
+630 AAAALAFLWLAVLT
-644 ALFAKSRR
+644 TLFAKSRR

>member
-1 MFRHNTNRETCPE
+1 
-14 SWETRPKEK
+14 
-23 TGRNKTMKHRIL
+23 MKHRIL
-35 AAVLCVC
+35 AAMICVC
-42 LALTSL
+42 VALTSL
-48 YIPALAGDT
+48 CVPALADDT
-57 ENGTPAPM
+57 EAETPV
-65 EEPVEATPA
+65 PVEATPA
-74 PAETT
+74 PVVE
-79 PAPVEEMTVEAEEQ
+79 PVEETTAQ
-93 PLEAADVPST
+93 PLGAANVPSVR
-103 QAWGDPKIHGVVLE
+103 ANWNDPKINGTFLE

-125 PSASCGFSEAT
+125 PSDNRGFSEAT

-166 ALLTVFIP
+166 ALLLVYIP

-183 RFSVNANYTPITGGD
+183 RFSVNTSYYPIIAQN
-198 ITIRGD
+198 ITIRGS
-204 GSLALEGGIT
+204 GSLTLVGGT
-214 AITRLTME
+214 ANITRLTME
-222 SGTVTVDRIQPRS
+222 SGTFITDDLRPS
-235 FGASGKGLCYKGGN
+235 STSAEGKGLYFNGGC
-249 FTATAFGG
+249 FTANQHFGG
-257 DGDGSYGPY
+257 QM
-266 YGLNIIAEFYRW
+266 GLYIGAEFYRW
-278 KTNLSK
+278 KTDLSR
-284 DYMPSIFETCPDPN
+284 DYMPSIFETCPYP
-298 GISLSLV
+298 GGMPLSLV

-327 YDGGTTWKS
+327 YDSGTTWKS

-356 VGLNGNWW
+356 VGPNGNWW
-364 IGSMDT
+364 IGIMDT
-370 GVKAVGTDGRDG
+370 GVKAEGTDGRDG

-445 AAASDGRDGAD
+445 AGGTDGKNGADGKDGTDGLTPVIGENGNWWIGDTDTGVKAAAADGRDGAD

-548 GIREVSLNGSGE
+548 GIREVSLNDSGE
-560 LIVTLTD
+560 LIVALTD

-574 KITGKDGA
+574 KITGEDGA

-615 AQEGKTVKTVSYITA
+615 AQEGKTVRTVSYITA
-630 AAAVLAFLWLAVLT
+630 AAAALAFLWLAVLT
-644 ALFAKSRR
+644 TLFAKSRR

>member
-1 MFRHNTNRETCPE
+1 
-14 SWETRPKEK
+14 
-23 TGRNKTMKHRIL
+23 MKHRIL
-35 AAVLCVC
+35 AAMICVC
-42 LALTSL
+42 AALTSL
-48 YIPALAGDT
+48 CIPALADDR
-57 ENGTPAPM
+57 EAETPV
-65 EEPVEATPA
+65 PVEATPA

-79 PAPVEEMTVEAEEQ
+79 PAPVMEPVEETTAQ
-93 PLEAADVPST
+93 PVGAANVPSVR
-103 QAWGDPKIHGVVLE
+103 ANWNDPKINGVFLE

-125 PSASCGFSEAT
+125 PSDNRGFSEAT

-142 YFDGTTLFLRNADL
+142 RFDGTTLFLRNADL

-166 ALLTVFIP
+166 ALLSVFIP

-183 RFSVNANYTPITGGD
+183 RFSVNTSYYPIIAPN
-198 ITIRGD
+198 ITIRGN
-204 GSLALEGGIT
+204 GSLTLVGET
-214 AITRLTME
+214 AYITRLTME
-222 SGTVTVDRIQPRS
+222 SGTFITDDLRPSSTSAEGRGLYFNGGRFTVNKRFDWQM
-235 FGASGKGLCYKGGN
+235 GLYIG
-249 FTATAFGG
+249 
-257 DGDGSYGPY
+257 
-266 YGLNIIAEFYRW
+266 AEFYRW
-278 KTNLSK
+278 KTDLSR
-284 DYMPSIFETCPDPN
+284 DYMPSIFETCPYPDGKP
-298 GISLSLV
+298 LSLV

-336 LGVKATGEDGKDGRD
+336 LGVKATGE
-351 GRTPS
+351 
-356 VGLNGNWW
+356 
-364 IGSMDT
+364 
-370 GVKAVGTDGRDG
+370 
-382 VDGKNGADGLTPAI
+382 
-396 GENGN
+396 
-401 WWIGDTDTGVKAG
+401 
-414 GADGKDGTDGL
+414 DGKDGTDGL

-463 KDGANGKDGVD
+463 KDGANGKDGIDGKDGVD

-548 GIREVSLNGSGE
+548 GIREVSLNDSGE

-574 KITGKDGA
+574 KITGEDGA

-615 AQEGKTVKTVSYITA
+615 AQEGKTVRTVSYITA
-630 AAAVLAFLWLAVLT
+630 AAAALAFLWLAVLT
-644 ALFAKSRR
+644 TLFAKSRR

>member
-1 MFRHNTNRETCPE
+1 
-14 SWETRPKEK
+14 
-23 TGRNKTMKHRIL
+23 MKHRIL
-35 AAVLCVC
+35 AAMICVC
-42 LALTSL
+42 AALTSL
-48 YIPALAGDT
+48 CVPALADDT
-57 ENGTPAPM
+57 EAETPV
-65 EEPVEATPA
+65 PVEATPA

-79 PAPVEEMTVEAEEQ
+79 PAPAGEPVEETTAQ
-93 PLEAADVPST
+93 PLGAANVPSVR
-103 QAWGDPKIHGVVLE
+103 ANWNDPKINGTFLE

-125 PSASCGFSEAT
+125 PSDNRGFSEAT

-166 ALLTVFIP
+166 ALLSVFIP

-183 RFSVNANYTPITGGD
+183 RFSVNTSYYPIIAQN
-198 ITIRGD
+198 ITIRGS
-204 GSLALEGGIT
+204 GSLTLVGGT
-214 AITRLTME
+214 ANITRLTME
-222 SGTVTVDRIQPRS
+222 SGTFITDDLRPS
-235 FGASGKGLCYKGGN
+235 STSAEGKGLYFNGGS
-249 FTATAFGG
+249 FTANQHFGG
-257 DGDGSYGPY
+257 QM
-266 YGLNIIAEFYRW
+266 GLYIGAEFYRW
-278 KTNLSK
+278 KTDLSR
-284 DYMPSIFETCPDPN
+284 DYMPSIFETCPYP
-298 GISLSLV
+298 GGMPLSLV

-327 YDGGTTWKS
+327 YDSGTTWKS

-351 GRTPS
+351 G
-356 VGLNGNWW
+356 
-364 IGSMDT
+364 
-370 GVKAVGTDGRDG
+370 
-382 VDGKNGADGLTPAI
+382 LTPVI

-414 GADGKDGTDGL
+414 GADGKNGADGKDGTDGL

-445 AAASDGRDGAD
+445 AAAADGRDGAD

-463 KDGANGKDGVD
+463 KDGANGKDGIDGKDGVD

-548 GIREVSLNGSGE
+548 GIREVSLNDSGE
-560 LIVTLTD
+560 LIVALTD

-574 KITGKDGA
+574 KITGEDGA

-615 AQEGKTVKTVSYITA
+615 AQEGKTVRTVSYITA
-630 AAAVLAFLWLAVLT
+630 AAAALAFLWLAVLT
-644 ALFAKSRR
+644 TLFAKSRR

>member
-1 MFRHNTNRETCPE
+1 
-14 SWETRPKEK
+14 
-23 TGRNKTMKHRIL
+23 MKHRIL
-35 AAVLCVC
+35 AAMICVC

-48 YIPALAGDT
+48 CIPALADDT
-57 ENGTPAPM
+57 EAETPV
-65 EEPVEATPA
+65 PVEATPA

-79 PAPVEEMTVEAEEQ
+79 PAPVMEPVEETVGASVEEMTAQ
-93 PLEAADVPST
+93 PLGAANVPSVR
-103 QAWGDPKIHGVVLE
+103 ANWNDPKINGVFLE

-125 PSASCGFSEAT
+125 PSDNRGFSEAT

-142 YFDGTTLFLRNADL
+142 RFDGTTLFLRNADL

-166 ALLTVFIP
+166 ALLSVFIP

-183 RFSVNANYTPITGGD
+183 RFSVNTSYYPIIAPN
-198 ITIRGD
+198 ITIRGN
-204 GSLALEGGIT
+204 GSLTLVGET
-214 AITRLTME
+214 AYITRLTME
-222 SGTVTVDRIQPRS
+222 SGTFITDDLRPSSTSAEGRGLYFNGGRFTVNKRFDWQM
-235 FGASGKGLCYKGGN
+235 GLYIG
-249 FTATAFGG
+249 
-257 DGDGSYGPY
+257 
-266 YGLNIIAEFYRW
+266 AEFYRW
-278 KTNLSK
+278 KTDLSR
-284 DYMPSIFETCPDPN
+284 DYMPSIFETCPYPDGKP
-298 GISLSLV
+298 LSLV

-327 YDGGTTWKS
+327 YDSGMTWKS

-414 GADGKDGTDGL
+414 GADGKDGADGL
-425 TPTIGENGNWWI
+425 TPVIGENGNWWI

-445 AAASDGRDGAD
+445 AAAADGRDGAD

-463 KDGANGKDGVD
+463 KDGANGKDGIDGKDGVD

-537 GKDGKDGKDGV
+537 GKDGKDGV
-548 GIREVSLNGSGE
+548 GIREVSLNDSGE

-574 KITGKDGA
+574 KITGEDGA

-615 AQEGKTVKTVSYITA
+615 AQEGKTVRTVSYITA
-630 AAAVLAFLWLAVLT
+630 AAAALAFLWLAVLT
-644 ALFAKSRR
+644 TLFAKSRR
-652 TAVHR
+652 TAYK

>member
-1 MFRHNTNRETCPE
+1 
-14 SWETRPKEK
+14 
-23 TGRNKTMKHRIL
+23 MKHRIL
-35 AAVLCVC
+35 AAMICVC
-42 LALTSL
+42 VALTSL
-48 YIPALAGDT
+48 CVPALADDT
-57 ENGTPAPM
+57 EAETPV
-65 EEPVEATPA
+65 PVEATPA

-79 PAPVEEMTVEAEEQ
+79 PAPAETTPAPVVEPVEETTAQ
-93 PLEAADVPST
+93 PLGAANVPSVR
-103 QAWGDPKIHGVVLE
+103 ANWNDPKINGVFLE
-117 VGTYYKND
+117 AGTYYKND
-125 PSASCGFSEAT
+125 PSDNRGFSEAT

-142 YFDGTTLFLRNADL
+142 RFDGTTLFLRNADL

-166 ALLTVFIP
+166 ALLSVFIP

-183 RFSVNANYTPITGGD
+183 RFSVNTSYYPIIAQN
-198 ITIRGD
+198 ITIRGS
-204 GSLALEGGIT
+204 GSLTLVGGT
-214 AITRLTME
+214 ANITRLTME
-222 SGTVTVDRIQPRS
+222 SGTFITDDLRPS
-235 FGASGKGLCYKGGN
+235 STSAEGKGLYFNGGC
-249 FTATAFGG
+249 FTANQHFGG
-257 DGDGSYGPY
+257 QM
-266 YGLNIIAEFYRW
+266 GLYIGAEFYRW
-278 KTNLSK
+278 KTDLSR
-284 DYMPSIFETCPDPN
+284 DYMPSIFETCPYP
-298 GISLSLV
+298 GGMPLSLV

-327 YDGGTTWKS
+327 YDSGTTWKS
-336 LGVKATGEDGKDGRD
+336 LGVKATGE
-351 GRTPS
+351 
-356 VGLNGNWW
+356 
-364 IGSMDT
+364 
-370 GVKAVGTDGRDG
+370 
-382 VDGKNGADGLTPAI
+382 
-396 GENGN
+396 
-401 WWIGDTDTGVKAG
+401 
-414 GADGKDGTDGL
+414 DGKDGTDGL

-463 KDGANGKDGVD
+463 KDGANGKDGIDGKDGVD

-548 GIREVSLNGSGE
+548 GIREVSLNDSGE

-574 KITGKDGA
+574 KITGEDGA

-615 AQEGKTVKTVSYITA
+615 AQEGKTVRTVSYITA
-630 AAAVLAFLWLAVLT
+630 AAAALAFLWLAVLT
-644 ALFAKSRR
+644 TLFAKSRR

>member
-1 MFRHNTNRETCPE
+1 
-14 SWETRPKEK
+14 
-23 TGRNKTMKHRIL
+23 MKHRIL
-35 AAVLCVC
+35 AAMICVC

-48 YIPALAGDT
+48 CIPALADDT
-57 ENGTPAPM
+57 EAETPV
-65 EEPVEATPA
+65 PVEATPA

-79 PAPVEEMTVEAEEQ
+79 PAPVMEPVEETVGASVEEPTAETKVQ
-93 PLEAADVPST
+93 PLGAANVPSVR
-103 QAWGDPKIHGVVLE
+103 ANWNDPKINGVFLE

-125 PSASCGFSEAT
+125 PSDNRGFSEAT

-166 ALLTVFIP
+166 ALLSVFIP

-183 RFSVNANYTPITGGD
+183 RFSVNTSYYPIIAPN
-198 ITIRGD
+198 ITIRGN
-204 GSLALEGGIT
+204 GSLTLVGET
-214 AITRLTME
+214 AYITRLTME
-222 SGTVTVDRIQPRS
+222 SGTFITDDLRPSSTSAEGRGLYFNGGRFTVNKHFDWQM
-235 FGASGKGLCYKGGN
+235 GLYIG
-249 FTATAFGG
+249 
-257 DGDGSYGPY
+257 
-266 YGLNIIAEFYRW
+266 AEFYRW
-278 KTNLSK
+278 KTDLSR
-284 DYMPSIFETCPDPN
+284 DYMPSVFETCPYP
-298 GISLSLV
+298 GGMPLSLV

-327 YDGGTTWKS
+327 YDSGTTWKS

-445 AAASDGRDGAD
+445 AAAADGRDGAD

-463 KDGANGKDGVD
+463 KDGANGKDGIDGKDGVD

-522 GATGA
+522 GATAPSIYAQQGKCRNH
-527 TGAAGRNGTD
+527 AAF
-537 GKDGKDGKDGV
+537 
-548 GIREVSLNGSGE
+548 S
-560 LIVTLTD
+560 TL
-567 GTETNLG
+567 
-574 KITGKDGA
+574 
-582 PGVGISS
+582 
-589 VQVGENGMLTVTL
+589 
-602 SNGESVEAGAVFS
+602 
-615 AQEGKTVKTVSYITA
+615 KTIKHP
-630 AAAVLAFLWLAVLT
+630 L
-644 ALFAKSRR
+644 
-652 TAVHR
+652 

>member
-1 MFRHNTNRETCPE
+1 
-14 SWETRPKEK
+14 
-23 TGRNKTMKHRIL
+23 MKHRIL
-35 AAVLCVC
+35 AAMICVC
-42 LALTSL
+42 AALTSL
-48 YIPALAGDT
+48 CVPALADDA
-57 ENGTPAPM
+57 EAETPV
-65 EEPVEATPA
+65 PVEATPA
-74 PAETT
+74 PAEAT
-79 PAPVEEMTVEAEEQ
+79 PAPVEATPAPIVEESEEQ
-93 PLEAADVPST
+93 PLEAANVPSVR
-103 QAWGDPKIHGVVLE
+103 ANWKDPKINGTFLE

-125 PSASCGFSEAT
+125 PSDNRGFSEAT

-156 KGTGNQPMGS
+156 KGTGKQPMGS
-166 ALLTVFIP
+166 ALLSVFIP

-183 RFSVNANYTPITGGD
+183 RFSVNTSYYPISAQD
-198 ITIRGD
+198 ITIRGN
-204 GSLALEGGIT
+204 GSLTLVGNIAY
-214 AITRLTME
+214 ITRLTME
-222 SGTVTVDRIQPRS
+222 SGTFITDDLRPSSTSV
-235 FGASGKGLCYKGGN
+235 AGKGLYFNGGC
-249 FTATAFGG
+249 FTANQHFGG
-257 DGDGSYGPY
+257 QM
-266 YGLNIIAEFYRW
+266 GLYIGAEFYRW
-278 KTNLSK
+278 KTDLSR
-284 DYMPSIFETCPDPN
+284 DYMPSIFETCPYPDGKP
-298 GISLSLV
+298 LSLV

-327 YDGGTTWKS
+327 YDSGMTWKS

-356 VGLNGNWW
+356 VGPNGNWW
-364 IGSMDT
+364 IGSRDT

-382 VDGKNGADGLTPAI
+382 VDGKNGVDGLTPAI

-445 AAASDGRDGAD
+445 AAAADGRDGAD

-463 KDGANGKDGVD
+463 KDGANGKDGIDGKDGVD

-548 GIREVSLNGSGE
+548 GIREVSLNDSGE
-560 LIVTLTD
+560 LIVALTD

-574 KITGKDGA
+574 KITGEDGA

-615 AQEGKTVKTVSYITA
+615 AQEGKTVRTVSYITA
-630 AAAVLAFLWLAVLT
+630 AAAALAFLWLAVLT
-644 ALFAKSRR
+644 TLFAKSRR

>member
-1 MFRHNTNRETCPE
+1 
-14 SWETRPKEK
+14 
-23 TGRNKTMKHRIL
+23 
-35 AAVLCVC
+35 
-42 LALTSL
+42 
-48 YIPALAGDT
+48 
-57 ENGTPAPM
+57 
-65 EEPVEATPA
+65 
-74 PAETT
+74 
-79 PAPVEEMTVEAEEQ
+79 
-93 PLEAADVPST
+93 
-103 QAWGDPKIHGVVLE
+103 
-117 VGTYYKND
+117 
-125 PSASCGFSEAT
+125 
-136 ADDYNF
+136 
-142 YFDGTTLFLRNADL
+142 
-156 KGTGNQPMGS
+156 MGS
-166 ALLTVFIP
+166 ALLSVFIP

-183 RFSVNANYTPITGGD
+183 RFSVNTSYYPINGTN
-198 ITIRGD
+198 ITIRGS
-204 GSLALEGGIT
+204 GSLALTGGT
-214 AITRLTME
+214 AAITRLTME
-222 SGTVTVDRIQPRS
+222 SGTVIADRIQPQS
-235 FGASGKGLCYKGGN
+235 FGASGKGLYYKGGN
-249 FTATAFGG
+249 FTAAAFGG
-257 DGDGSYGPY
+257 GGDGSYGPY
-266 YGLNIIAEFYRW
+266 YGLYISAEFYRW
-278 KTNLSK
+278 KTDSGK

-298 GISLSLV
+298 GTYLSLV

-327 YDGGTTWKS
+327 YDSGTTWKS

-356 VGLNGNWW
+356 VGPNGNWW

-370 GVKAVGTDGRDG
+370 GVKAAGTDGRDG
-382 VDGKNGADGLTPAI
+382 TDGKDGADGLTPAI

-445 AAASDGRDGAD
+445 AAAADGRDGAD

-463 KDGANGKDGVD
+463 KDGANGKDGIDGKDGVD

-537 GKDGKDGKDGV
+537 GKDGRDGQDGV
-548 GIREVSLNGSGE
+548 GIREVSLNDSGE
-560 LIVTLTD
+560 LIVALTD

-574 KITGKDGA
+574 KITGEDGA

-615 AQEGKTVKTVSYITA
+615 AQEGKTVRTVSYITA
-630 AAAVLAFLWLAVLT
+630 AAAALAFLWLAVLT
-644 ALFAKSRR
+644 TLFAKSRR
-652 TAVHR
+652 TAYK

>member
-1 MFRHNTNRETCPE
+1 
-14 SWETRPKEK
+14 
-23 TGRNKTMKHRIL
+23 MKHRIL
-35 AAVLCVC
+35 AAMICVC
-42 LALTSL
+42 VALTSL
-48 YIPALAGDT
+48 CVPALADDT
-57 ENGTPAPM
+57 EAETPV
-65 EEPVEATPA
+65 PVEATPA

-79 PAPVEEMTVEAEEQ
+79 PAPVGEPVEETVGASVEEMSAEAEAQ
-93 PLEAADVPST
+93 PLGAANVPSVR
-103 QAWGDPKIHGVVLE
+103 ANWNDPKINGTFLE
-117 VGTYYKND
+117 AGTYYKND
-125 PSASCGFSEAT
+125 PSDNRGFSEAT

-166 ALLTVFIP
+166 ALLSVFIP

-183 RFSVNANYTPITGGD
+183 RFSVNTSYYPINGTN
-198 ITIRGD
+198 ITIRGS
-204 GSLALEGGIT
+204 GSLALTGGT
-214 AITRLTME
+214 AAITRLTME
-222 SGTVTVDRIQPRS
+222 SGTVIADRIQPQS
-235 FGASGKGLCYKGGN
+235 FGASGKGLYYKGGN
-249 FTATAFGG
+249 FTAAAFGG
-257 DGDGSYGPY
+257 GGDGSYGPY
-266 YGLNIIAEFYRW
+266 YGLYISAEFYRW
-278 KTNLSK
+278 KTDSGK

-298 GISLSLV
+298 GTYLSLV

-327 YDGGTTWKS
+327 YDSGTTWKS

-356 VGLNGNWW
+356 VGPNGNWW

-370 GVKAVGTDGRDG
+370 GVKAAGTDGRDG
-382 VDGKNGADGLTPAI
+382 T
-396 GENGN
+396 
-401 WWIGDTDTGVKAG
+401 
-414 GADGKDGTDGL
+414 DGKDGADGL

-445 AAASDGRDGAD
+445 AAAADGRDGAD

-463 KDGANGKDGVD
+463 KDGANGKDGIDGKDGVD

-527 TGAAGRNGTD
+527 PGAAGRNGTD
-537 GKDGKDGKDGV
+537 GKDGRDGKDGV

-560 LIVTLTD
+560 LIVALTD

-574 KITGKDGA
+574 KITGEDGA

-602 SNGESVEAGAVFS
+602 TNGESVEAGAVFS
-615 AQEGKTVKTVSYITA
+615 AQEGKTVRTVSYITA
-630 AAAVLAFLWLAVLT
+630 AAAALAFLWLAVLT
-644 ALFAKSRR
+644 TLFAKSRR

>member
-1 MFRHNTNRETCPE
+1 
-14 SWETRPKEK
+14 
-23 TGRNKTMKHRIL
+23 MKHRIL
-35 AAVLCVC
+35 AAMICVC

-48 YIPALAGDT
+48 CVPALADDT
-57 ENGTPAPM
+57 EAETPV
-65 EEPVEATPA
+65 PVEATPA

-79 PAPVEEMTVEAEEQ
+79 PAPVVEPVEETVGASVEEMTAQ
-93 PLEAADVPST
+93 PLGAANVPSVR
-103 QAWGDPKIHGVVLE
+103 ANWNDPKINGTFLE

-125 PSASCGFSEAT
+125 PSDNRGFSEAT

-166 ALLTVFIP
+166 ALLSVFIP

-183 RFSVNANYTPITGGD
+183 RFSVNTSYYPIIAQN
-198 ITIRGD
+198 ITIRGS
-204 GSLALEGGIT
+204 GSLTLVGGT
-214 AITRLTME
+214 ANITRLTME
-222 SGTVTVDRIQPRS
+222 SGTFITDDLRPS
-235 FGASGKGLCYKGGN
+235 STSAEGKGLYFNGGS
-249 FTATAFGG
+249 FTANQHFGG
-257 DGDGSYGPY
+257 QM
-266 YGLNIIAEFYRW
+266 GLYIGAEFYRW
-278 KTNLSK
+278 KTDLSR
-284 DYMPSIFETCPDPN
+284 DYMPSIFETCPYP
-298 GISLSLV
+298 GGMPLSLI

-327 YDGGTTWKS
+327 YDSGSTWKS

-425 TPTIGENGNWWI
+425 TPTIG
-437 GDTDTGVK
+437 
-445 AAASDGRDGAD
+445 
-456 GKDGVDG
+456 
-463 KDGANGKDGVD
+463 
-474 GKDGTDGAQGAP
+474 
-486 GLTPSIGG
+486 G

-548 GIREVSLNGSGE
+548 GIREVSLNDSGE
-560 LIVTLTD
+560 LIVALTD

-574 KITGKDGA
+574 KITGEDGA

-602 SNGESVEAGAVFS
+602 TNGESVEAGAVFS
-615 AQEGKTVKTVSYITA
+615 AQEGKTVRTVSYITA
-630 AAAVLAFLWLAVLT
+630 AAAVLALLWLAVLT
-644 ALFAKSRR
+644 TLFAKSRR

>member
-1 MFRHNTNRETCPE
+1 
-14 SWETRPKEK
+14 
-23 TGRNKTMKHRIL
+23 MKHRIL
-35 AAVLCVC
+35 AAMICVC
-42 LALTSL
+42 AALTSL
-48 YIPALAGDT
+48 CVPALADDT
-57 ENGTPAPM
+57 EAETPV
-65 EEPVEATPA
+65 PVEATPA

-79 PAPVEEMTVEAEEQ
+79 PAPVGEPVEETVGASVEEMSAEAEAQ
-93 PLEAADVPST
+93 PLGAANVPSVR
-103 QAWGDPKIHGVVLE
+103 ANWNDPKINGTFLE
-117 VGTYYKND
+117 AGTYYKND
-125 PSASCGFSEAT
+125 PSDNRGFSEAT

-166 ALLTVFIP
+166 ALLSVFIP

-183 RFSVNANYTPITGGD
+183 RFSVNTSYYPINGTN
-198 ITIRGD
+198 ITIRGS
-204 GSLALEGGIT
+204 GSLALTGGT
-214 AITRLTME
+214 AAITRLTME
-222 SGTVTVDRIQPRS
+222 SGTVIADRIQPQS
-235 FGASGKGLCYKGGN
+235 FGASGKGLYYKGGN
-249 FTATAFGG
+249 FTAAAF
-257 DGDGSYGPY
+257 GDGSYGPY
-266 YGLNIIAEFYRW
+266 YGLYISAEFYRW
-278 KTNLSK
+278 KTDSGK

-298 GISLSLV
+298 GTYLSLV

-327 YDGGTTWKS
+327 YDSGTTWKS

-356 VGLNGNWW
+356 VGPNGNWW

-370 GVKAVGTDGRDG
+370 GVKAAGTDGRDG
-382 VDGKNGADGLTPAI
+382 TDGK
-396 GENGN
+396 
-401 WWIGDTDTGVKAG
+401 
-414 GADGKDGTDGL
+414 
-425 TPTIGENGNWWI
+425 
-437 GDTDTGVK
+437 
-445 AAASDGRDGAD
+445 
-456 GKDGVDG
+456 
-463 KDGANGKDGVD
+463 
-474 GKDGTDGAQGAP
+474 DGAQGAP

-537 GKDGKDGKDGV
+537 GKDGKDGV
-548 GIREVSLNGSGE
+548 GIREVSLNDSGE

-574 KITGKDGA
+574 KITGEDGA

-615 AQEGKTVKTVSYITA
+615 AQEGKTVRTVSYITA

-644 ALFAKSRR
+644 TLFAKSRR

>member
-1 MFRHNTNRETCPE
+1 
-14 SWETRPKEK
+14 
-23 TGRNKTMKHRIL
+23 MKHRIL
-35 AAVLCVC
+35 AAMICVC

-48 YIPALAGDT
+48 CIPALADDT
-57 ENGTPAPM
+57 EAETPV
-65 EEPVEATPA
+65 PVEATPA

-79 PAPVEEMTVEAEEQ
+79 PAPVGEPVEETTAQ
-93 PLEAADVPST
+93 PLGAANVPSVR
-103 QAWGDPKIHGVVLE
+103 ANWNDPKINGTFLE

-125 PSASCGFSEAT
+125 PSDNRGFSEAT

-166 ALLTVFIP
+166 ALLSVFIP

-183 RFSVNANYTPITGGD
+183 RFSVNTSYYPIIAPN
-198 ITIRGD
+198 ITIRGN
-204 GSLALEGGIT
+204 GSLTLVGET
-214 AITRLTME
+214 AYITRLTME
-222 SGTVTVDRIQPRS
+222 SGTFITDDLRPS
-235 FGASGKGLCYKGGN
+235 STSAEGKGLYFNGGS
-249 FTATAFGG
+249 FTANQHFGG
-257 DGDGSYGPY
+257 QM
-266 YGLNIIAEFYRW
+266 GLYIGAEFYRW
-278 KTNLSK
+278 KTDLSR
-284 DYMPSIFETCPDPN
+284 DYMPSIFETCPYP
-298 GISLSLV
+298 GGMPLSLV

-327 YDGGTTWKS
+327 YDSGTTWKS

-356 VGLNGNWW
+356 VGPNGNWW

-370 GVKAVGTDGRDG
+370 GVKAAGTDGRDGTDGKDG
-382 VDGKNGADGLTPAI
+382 VDGKNGTDGLTPVI

-414 GADGKDGTDGL
+414 GA
-425 TPTIGENGNWWI
+425 
-437 GDTDTGVK
+437 
-445 AAASDGRDGAD
+445 DGRDGAD

-513 GATGAAGAT
+513 GATGAAGAA

-537 GKDGKDGKDGV
+537 GKDGKDGV
-548 GIREVSLNGSGE
+548 GIREVSLNDSGE

-574 KITGKDGA
+574 KITGEDGA

-615 AQEGKTVKTVSYITA
+615 AQEGKTVRTVSYITA
-630 AAAVLAFLWLAVLT
+630 AAAALAFLWLAVLT
-644 ALFAKSRR
+644 TLFAKSRR

>member
-1 MFRHNTNRETCPE
+1 
-14 SWETRPKEK
+14 
-23 TGRNKTMKHRIL
+23 MKHRIL
-35 AAVLCVC
+35 AAMICIC

-48 YIPALAGDT
+48 CIPALADDT
-57 ENGTPAPM
+57 EAETPV
-65 EEPVEATPA
+65 PVEATPA

-79 PAPVEEMTVEAEEQ
+79 PAPVVEPVEETTAQ
-93 PLEAADVPST
+93 PVGAANVPSVR
-103 QAWGDPKIHGVVLE
+103 ANWNDPKINGTFLE

-125 PSASCGFSEAT
+125 PSDNRGFSEAT

-142 YFDGTTLFLRNADL
+142 RFDGTTLFLRNADL

-166 ALLTVFIP
+166 ALLSVFIP

-183 RFSVNANYTPITGGD
+183 RFSVNTSYYPIIAPN
-198 ITIRGD
+198 ITIRGN
-204 GSLALEGGIT
+204 GSLTLVGET
-214 AITRLTME
+214 AYITRLTME
-222 SGTVTVDRIQPRS
+222 SGTFITDDLRPSSTSAEGRGLYFNGGRFTVNKRFDWQM
-235 FGASGKGLCYKGGN
+235 GLYIG
-249 FTATAFGG
+249 
-257 DGDGSYGPY
+257 
-266 YGLNIIAEFYRW
+266 AEFYRW
-278 KTNLSK
+278 KTDLSR
-284 DYMPSIFETCPDPN
+284 DYMPSIFETCPYPDGKP
-298 GISLSLV
+298 LSLV

-327 YDGGTTWKS
+327 YDGGITWKS

-463 KDGANGKDGVD
+463 KDGANGKDGIDGKDGVD

-537 GKDGKDGKDGV
+537 GKDGKNGKDGV

-560 LIVTLTD
+560 LIVALTD

-574 KITGKDGA
+574 KITGEDGA

-602 SNGESVEAGAVFS
+602 TNGESVEAGAVFS
-615 AQEGKTVKTVSYITA
+615 AQEGKTVRTVSYITA
-630 AAAVLAFLWLAVLT
+630 AAAALAFLWLAVLT
-644 ALFAKSRR
+644 TLFAKSRR

>member
-1 MFRHNTNRETCPE
+1 
-14 SWETRPKEK
+14 
-23 TGRNKTMKHRIL
+23 MKHRIL
-35 AAVLCVC
+35 AAMICVC

-48 YIPALAGDT
+48 CVPALADDT
-57 ENGTPAPM
+57 EAETPV
-65 EEPVEATPA
+65 PVEATPA

-79 PAPVEEMTVEAEEQ
+79 PAPVMEPVEETVGASVEEMTAQ
-93 PLEAADVPST
+93 PLGAANVPSVR
-103 QAWGDPKIHGVVLE
+103 ANWNDPKINGVFLE

-125 PSASCGFSEAT
+125 PSDNRGFSEAT

-142 YFDGTTLFLRNADL
+142 RFDGTTLFLRNADL
-156 KGTGNQPMGS
+156 KGTENQPMGS
-166 ALLTVFIP
+166 ALFSVFIP

-183 RFSVNANYTPITGGD
+183 RFSVNTSYYPIIAPN
-198 ITIRGD
+198 ITIRGN
-204 GSLALEGGIT
+204 GSLTLVGET
-214 AITRLTME
+214 AYITRLTME
-222 SGTVTVDRIQPRS
+222 SGTFITDDLRPSSTSAEGRGLYFNGGRFTVNKRFDWQM
-235 FGASGKGLCYKGGN
+235 GLYIG
-249 FTATAFGG
+249 
-257 DGDGSYGPY
+257 
-266 YGLNIIAEFYRW
+266 AEFYRW
-278 KTNLSK
+278 KTDLSR
-284 DYMPSIFETCPDPN
+284 DYMPSIFETCPYPDGKP
-298 GISLSLV
+298 LSLV

-327 YDGGTTWKS
+327 YDSGITWKS

-445 AAASDGRDGAD
+445 AAAADGRDGAD

-513 GATGAAGAT
+513 GATGAAGAA

-548 GIREVSLNGSGE
+548 SIREVSLNDSGE

-574 KITGKDGA
+574 KITGEDGA

-615 AQEGKTVKTVSYITA
+615 AQEGKTVRTVSYITA
-630 AAAVLAFLWLAVLT
+630 AAAALALLWLAVLT
-644 ALFAKSRR
+644 TLFAKSRR

>member
-1 MFRHNTNRETCPE
+1 
-14 SWETRPKEK
+14 
-23 TGRNKTMKHRIL
+23 MKHRIL
-35 AAVLCVC
+35 AAMICVC

-48 YIPALAGDT
+48 CIPALADDT
-57 ENGTPAPM
+57 EAETPV
-65 EEPVEATPA
+65 PVEATPA
-74 PAETT
+74 PVEAT
-79 PAPVEEMTVEAEEQ
+79 PAPVEATPAPIVEESEEQ
-93 PLEAADVPST
+93 PLEAANVPSVR
-103 QAWGDPKIHGVVLE
+103 ANWKDPKINGTFLE

-125 PSASCGFSEAT
+125 PSDNRGFSEAT

-156 KGTGNQPMGS
+156 KGTGKQPMGS

-183 RFSVNANYTPITGGD
+183 RFSVNANDTPITGGD

-222 SGTVTVDRIQPRS
+222 SGTVVADRIQPS
-235 FGASGKGLCYKGGN
+235 TFAAPGKGLYYKGGN
-249 FTATAFGG
+249 FTVTAFGG

-266 YGLNIIAEFYRW
+266 YGLYIFAEFYRW

-316 VNPATNEWEVS
+316 VNPDTNEWEVS
-327 YDGGTTWKS
+327 YDSGTTWKS

-356 VGLNGNWW
+356 VGPNGNWW

-445 AAASDGRDGAD
+445 AAAADGRD
-456 GKDGVDG
+456 
-463 KDGANGKDGVD
+463 GKDGVD

-548 GIREVSLNGSGE
+548 GIREVSLNDSGE
-560 LIVTLTD
+560 LIVALTD

-574 KITGKDGA
+574 KITGEDGA

-602 SNGESVEAGAVFS
+602 TNGESMEAGAVFS
-615 AQEGKTVKTVSYITA
+615 AQEGKTVRTVSYITA

-652 TAVHR
+652 MAVHR